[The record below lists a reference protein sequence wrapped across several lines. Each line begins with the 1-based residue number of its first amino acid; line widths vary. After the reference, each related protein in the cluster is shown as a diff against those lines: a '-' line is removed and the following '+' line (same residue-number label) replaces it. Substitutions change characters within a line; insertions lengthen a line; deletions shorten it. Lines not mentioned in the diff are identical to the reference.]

1 MMNNGKVLK
10 AHISIFMAC
19 LIWGLMSPIGKDA
32 MMNGISGINMVAFR
46 VIGAAVLFW
55 ITSLFTI
62 NEKVC
67 LRDKGMIALAALLGL
82 VCNQCCFTI
91 GLSITSPINSS
102 IVATTLPI
110 ITMILAAIFLHEPV
124 TSKKIIGIFC
134 GAAGALM
141 LILGSAS
148 AVSSKVGDIRG
159 DMLCL
164 FSQLS
169 FACYL
174 SIFKHLIQKYN
185 VITFQKWMFLF
196 GAIMII
202 PLSFNSVLS
211 LPWAAISVKTWAETA
226 FVVIGSTFFAY
237 ILMMI
242 GQKVLRPTVV
252 SMYNYVQPIV
262 ACVVSVIAGLGV
274 FGWGQAF
281 ATVLVF
287 IGVYLVTKSKSL
299 NDSKTAA

>member
-1 MMNNGKVLK
+1 
-10 AHISIFMAC
+10 
-19 LIWGLMSPIGKDA
+19 
-32 MMNGISGINMVAFR
+32 
-46 VIGAAVLFW
+46 
-55 ITSLFTI
+55 
-62 NEKVC
+62 
-67 LRDKGMIALAALLGL
+67 
-82 VCNQCCFTI
+82 
-91 GLSITSPINSS
+91 
-102 IVATTLPI
+102 
-110 ITMILAAIFLHEPV
+110 
-124 TSKKIIGIFC
+124 
-134 GAAGALM
+134 
-141 LILGSAS
+141 
-148 AVSSKVGDIRG
+148 
-159 DMLCL
+159 MLCL

-196 GAIMII
+196 VAIMII

-262 ACVVSVIAGLGV
+262 ACLVSVIAGLGV

-287 IGVYLVTKSKSL
+287 IGVYPVTKSKSL